1 MLSNTSIDK
10 YSNLKLYHS
19 SHEGE
24 LYICDDESIIIKVYY
39 LDNIDPDFD
48 SIIKIVDISI
58 NASKIIP
65 EYVPK
70 IYLKYKTKDYIALIM
85 ERINGITLNEYL
97 KLNLNNNNIKSIG
110 EIVSSLYT
118 TVLAL
123 HNIGYTHGD
132 LHGNNIII
140 YDNNKVKLIDFGQS
154 ELVGKMSASD
164 ENIPEIYSDYLYLK
178 YYLALFIFP
187 QLEQSSIAITIKTI
201 KDFTIKDII
210 NYDRYPELA
219 NNLYKLLNSFPKAI
233 EDNIDD

>member
-1 MLSNTSIDK
+1 MLKTIDK
-10 YSNLKLYHS
+10 YNNLKLYHS

-58 NASKIIP
+58 NTSKLIP

-70 IYLKYKTKDYIALIM
+70 IYLKYETLDYIALIM

-97 KLNLNNNNIKSIG
+97 KLNINSNIKSID

-118 TVLAL
+118 TVLNL

-132 LHGNNIII
+132 LHGNNIIV
-140 YDNNKVKLIDFGQS
+140 YNDNKVKLIDFGQS
-154 ELVGKMSASD
+154 GLVGEMSASN

-178 YYLALFIFP
+178 YYIGILIFP
-187 QLEQSSIAITIKTI
+187 TLERSSIAITIKAIKDLTI
-201 KDFTIKDII
+201 KDVI
-210 NYDRYPELA
+210 NYDQFPLLA
-219 NNLYKLLNSFPKAI
+219 NKLFSMLNSFPNEI
-233 EDNIDD
+233 EDSIED